1 MIVSGRAVS
10 EESARCILH
19 EPMIPCHDTTL
30 CQDSDARGVAVAC
43 DACDSQLLPTTS
55 FSRPFS
61 PSRFFRSKSCP
72 PADFG
77 PYPAKRSSR
86 TQENN
91 FSGVISLGPDRGA
104 FLPKTRDTR
113 EKEKTGRSTSTSPR
127 AKARLGRASCRGGV
141 RRRAREPLLTAAPSP
156 ALTSRAPPPPP
167 PILSSWDSSL
177 LDRSRGSRG
186 GDPSW

>member
-1 MIVSGRAVS
+1 MRVSGRAVS

-61 PSRFFRSKSCP
+61 PSRVFRSKSCP

-91 FSGVISLGPDRGA
+91 FSPRFEIFHLPRLGRSSLHGA
-104 FLPKTRDTR
+104 RSKRR
-113 EKEKTGRSTSTSPR
+113 RAGWRRRSTSRLRRS
-127 AKARLGRASCRGGV
+127 ARRTGASSTTMSTPGE
-141 RRRAREPLLTAAPSP
+141 RRPHS
-156 ALTSRAPPPPP
+156 
-167 PILSSWDSSL
+167 
-177 LDRSRGSRG
+177 
-186 GDPSW
+186 